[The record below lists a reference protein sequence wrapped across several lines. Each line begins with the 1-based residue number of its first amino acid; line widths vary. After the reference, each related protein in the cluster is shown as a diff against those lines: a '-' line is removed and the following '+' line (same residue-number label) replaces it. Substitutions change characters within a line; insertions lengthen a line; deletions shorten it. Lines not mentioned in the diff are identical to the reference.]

1 MATSVGVALSAYSGV
16 MSAGTAGLVTMYS
29 LSFWGFLNWGVRIF
43 ADIESR
49 MTSIERLK
57 FFTNIPSEKDT
68 VRSSAEVLTPNWPAL
83 GEIEVKNLQV
93 RYADHLPLV
102 LKDISFKVAAGSRVG
117 IIGRTGSGKSTFFQ
131 SLFRFIEAEQGT
143 ILIDGVDTG
152 TVPLERLRR
161 SLAIIP
167 QDPTL
172 FLGTIRNNLDRYN
185 EYSDHE
191 VTESLKHASMW
202 TYVSSLPKGLNSAVT
217 ESGLNLSQGQR
228 QLLCLARALL
238 TKARVIV
245 MDEATAS
252 VDVQT
257 DALLQKV
264 IRNAFS
270 GITMLIIAHRLGT
283 IADCDQII
291 EIAAGEVKSIRTP
304 SEWTHH
310 EIEESLV

>member
-1 MATSVGVALSAYSGV
+1 
-16 MSAGTAGLVTMYS
+16 
-29 LSFWGFLNWGVRIF
+29 
-43 ADIESR
+43 
-49 MTSIERLK
+49 
-57 FFTNIPSEKDT
+57 
-68 VRSSAEVLTPNWPAL
+68 
-83 GEIEVKNLQV
+83 
-93 RYADHLPLV
+93 LV
-102 LKDISFKVAAGSRVG
+102 LKGISFRVEAGTRVG
-117 IIGRTGSGKSTFFQ
+117 IVGRTGSGKSTFFQ
-131 SLFRFIEAEQGT
+131 SLFRFIELEQGS
-143 ILIDGVDTG
+143 ILIDGIDIG
-152 TVPLERLRR
+152 TVPLEKLRR

-185 EYSDHE
+185 DYTDIE
-191 VTESLKHASMW
+191 VIEALKQVSMW
-202 TYVSSLPKGLNSAVT
+202 EYVTSLAQGLSSLVT

-270 GITMLIIAHRLGT
+270 GVTMLIIAHRLGT
-283 IADCDQII
+283 VGDCEQIV
-291 EIAAGEVKSIRTP
+291 EISAGEVKSIRKP
-304 SEWTHH
+304 NQWTHH

>member
-1 MATSVGVALSAYSGV
+1 M
-16 MSAGTAGLVTMYS
+16 
-29 LSFWGFLNWGVRIF
+29 
-43 ADIESR
+43 D
-49 MTSIERLK
+49 
-57 FFTNIPSEKDT
+57 
-68 VRSSAEVLTPNWPAL
+68 
-83 GEIEVKNLQV
+83 NLHV
-93 RYADHLPLV
+93 RYAEHLPLV
-102 LKDISFKVAAGSRVG
+102 LKGITFKVEAGTRVG

-131 SLFRFIEAEQGT
+131 SLFRFIEAEQGS
-143 ILIDGVDTG
+143 IRIDGLDIG
-152 TVPLERLRR
+152 TVPLEKLRR

-172 FLGTIRNNLDRYN
+172 FLGTIRNNLDRFN
-185 EYSDHE
+185 EYSDKAVIE
-191 VTESLKHASMW
+191 ALRHASMW
-202 TYVSSLPKGLNSAVT
+202 DYVKSLPQGLNSPVT

-238 TKARVIV
+238 TKVRVIV

-270 GITMLIIAHRLGT
+270 GVTMLIIAHRLGT
-283 IADCDQII
+283 VSDCDQIV
-291 EIAAGEVKSIRTP
+291 EVSDGEVKSIRKP